1 MSRGLPND
9 MRIMFSSCFD
19 KGEPIHFFS
28 ETFLSGADPGPTGV
42 PGNLCAGQCF
52 FDGGEWH
59 TPPEVKNIVPRW
71 MELFI
76 RASSFRKRDCEPS
89 SGVYVVANISVG
101 SIDDIFDW
109 YGLK

>member
-1 MSRGLPND
+1 MAQTGASHAAG
-9 MRIMFSSCFD
+9 
-19 KGEPIHFFS
+19 S
-28 ETFLSGADPGPTGV
+28 EEHRA
-42 PGNLCAGQCF
+42 
-52 FDGGEWH
+52 
-59 TPPEVKNIVPRW
+59 W

-109 YGLK
+109 YGLKR